1 MHQIDLIR
9 NERVFRNNR
18 TEQEILRMIG
28 NGECAEAAHHFMFYM
43 SAEAWKIQFEGI
55 LAITENLY
63 RQDNCIIRGRFLE
76 FLSLLAIGLRSYLPH
91 IRLHDLFSGHEI
103 ENAFQKVL
111 DLILEL
117 EKLDKDVTEK
127 LCSQFVEMNAKQFE
141 AEGVSSASA
150 RSEAEILVG
159 TRLSQYIRRITKKIS
174 SSNFYHYSIEQ
185 KNSKTKTILGNDY
198 GEFLQYTMWLGYSFQ
213 TTNPPLIKMIWDL
226 DREYWSGRLLLTLD
240 EIENNGGKLDLSHTC
255 SLAAL
260 IVVEKGCRLL
270 RDWFLTSEGKDG
282 YVCFQVNPLHN
293 GDAKAMV
300 AEAVFVYEILANRL
314 GGVPNVSF
322 KLPGTRAGLIA
333 AGELGE
339 KGYSLTITLN
349 FTAFQAMEFGKVFRQ
364 TKALTSYVVVMNG
377 RLAYPVRDELAALE
391 QNIPSTSSWFAGVEV
406 TRHIFQKF
414 YRSPSEGGLGLN
426 PEKIKILNA
435 SLRVYGEE
443 IPDISS
449 IWGTSL
455 ITIFPNVRRSY
466 DAMKRFDS
474 SDSINCQTDASVM
487 EDLKKSELFRQAW
500 WVPQDDESFKPK
512 TELTLSEN
520 DEEAVLDWLPIKQTL
535 QQFISE
541 YHKLMEIVENLAIV
555 K

>member
-1 MHQIDLIR
+1 MQQIESIKNEYAIRSCRTKQELIR
-9 NERVFRNNR
+9 
-18 TEQEILRMIG
+18 MIS
-28 NGECAEAAHHFMFYM
+28 NGECAEAAHHFLFYM
-43 SAEAWKIQFEGI
+43 SAEEWKIQFAEI
-55 LAITENLY
+55 LDITANQY

-76 FLSLLAIGLRSYLPH
+76 FLSLLAIGLKSYLPH
-91 IRLHDLFSGHEI
+91 IRLYNLLGDLEI
-103 ENAFQKVL
+103 GIAFQKVL

-117 EKLDKDVTEK
+117 EMMDKVVAEK
-127 LCSQFVEMNAKQFE
+127 LCSQFIELNTKQFE
-141 AEGVSSASA
+141 AEGVSSTSA

-159 TRLSQYIRRITKKIS
+159 IRPSQYVRRITRKIS
-174 SSNFYHYSIEQ
+174 SSNFYHYSVEQ
-185 KNSKTKTILGNDY
+185 KSSKEKTILGNDY

-226 DREYWSGRLLLTLD
+226 DREYWSRKLLKVIE
-240 EIENNGGKLDLSHTC
+240 EIENHGENLDLSRKC

-270 RDWFLTSEGKDG
+270 RDWFLLSEGKDG

-293 GDAKAMV
+293 GNSDAMV
-300 AEAVFVYEILANRL
+300 AEAVFVYETLSKRL

-333 AGELGE
+333 AGILGE

-349 FTAFQAMEFGKVFRQ
+349 FTTFQAMEFGRVFQ
-364 TKALTSYVVVMNG
+364 KTKALISYVVVMNG
-377 RLAYPVRDELAALE
+377 RLAYPVRDELAALDQE
-391 QNIPSTSSWFAGVEV
+391 ISSTSSWYAGVEV
-406 TRHIFQKF
+406 TRHIFKKF
-414 YRSPSEGGLGLN
+414 YRSPSDGGLGLD

-449 IWGTSL
+449 IWGTPL
-455 ITIFPNVRRSY
+455 ITIFPNVRRAY
-466 DAMKRFDS
+466 DLIKRFDS
-474 SDSINCQTDASVM
+474 SDSISCQTDVSVM
-487 EDLKKSELFRQAW
+487 EDLKMSELFRQAW

-512 TELTLSEN
+512 TELTLNEK
-520 DEEAVLDWLPIKQTL
+520 DEDAVLNWLPIKQTL

-541 YHKLMEIVENLAIV
+541 YHKLKEIVENLVIV